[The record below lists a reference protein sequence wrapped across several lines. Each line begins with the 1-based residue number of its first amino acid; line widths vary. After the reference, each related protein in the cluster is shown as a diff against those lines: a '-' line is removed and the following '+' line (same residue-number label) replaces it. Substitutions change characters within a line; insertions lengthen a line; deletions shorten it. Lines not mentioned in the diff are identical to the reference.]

1 MRRAVP
7 LLAALAL
14 LAGCSQTT
22 GGSATGGSA
31 TAGGDPAPTRTT
43 GAGSSEPTS
52 PSKAP
57 AARPRTIDVAAV
69 DPCAA
74 LTEAQRAQF
83 GATVPPR
90 PGTASTFRSPT
101 CNFSREDHRW
111 GFRVTTVTT
120 TGVSWYTDGSFAVE
134 PEHLEVG
141 GFPAVLG
148 RVPDD
153 DAVCFLGVDVA
164 DGQMLDVQVSGYED
178 VPSAE
183 LCRLAPQIAGAAVET
198 LSNG

>member
-7 LLAALAL
+7 LLAALVL
-14 LAGCSQTT
+14 LAGCSRI
-22 GGSATGGSA
+22 TGGSA
-31 TAGGDPAPTRTT
+31 TAGDREPEPTRTT

-57 AARPRTIDVAAV
+57 VDRPKKIDVAAV
-69 DPCAA
+69 DPCAT
-74 LTEAQRAQF
+74 LTEAQRALF
-83 GATVPPR
+83 GATGEPR
-90 PGTASTFRSPT
+90 PGTATTYQSPT

-120 TGVSWYTDGSFAVE
+120 TGISWYTDGSFAVE

-148 RVPDD
+148 RAPGDD
-153 DAVCFLGVDVA
+153 EVCFLGVDVA
-164 DGQMLDVQVSGYED
+164 DGQMVDVQVSSFED
-178 VPSAE
+178 VPADE
-183 LCRLAPQIAGAAVET
+183 LCRLAPQIAGAVVET
-198 LSNG
+198 IANK